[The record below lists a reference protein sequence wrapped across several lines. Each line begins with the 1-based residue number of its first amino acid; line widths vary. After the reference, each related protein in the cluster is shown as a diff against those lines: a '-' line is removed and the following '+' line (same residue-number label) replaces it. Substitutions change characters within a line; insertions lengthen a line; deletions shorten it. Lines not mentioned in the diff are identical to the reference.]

1 MKKIFRKEVLIG
13 LIVIIAL
20 AILFVGI
27 DFLKG
32 INIFKAANYYVAT
45 YENVEGLAVSAPVSV
60 NGYKVGLV
68 REINYEY
75 DNPGHVKVEMSLDKN
90 LKVPRGTQA
99 VIKTDM
105 LGTATIELKMGNG
118 DSFHNV
124 GDELEGVVARGMM
137 DNISNSILP
146 SVGNIMPKIDSLLA
160 NINAVVGDPALL
172 AAVKR
177 LDRITENLA
186 STTSRLS
193 QAVAQLPAV
202 TNDVKVIT
210 GNIAKGSD
218 DLAELTARMRNLPV
232 DSLAADIADITAN
245 LKELSAQLNDPEST
259 IGKLTHDPAL
269 YNNLNSTISSLDS
282 LFIDIKK
289 NPKRYI
295 SIKRR

>member
-20 AILFVGI
+20 AILFVGV

-295 SIKRR
+295 SIKLL

>member
-75 DNPGHVKVEMSLDKN
+75 DNPGHVKVEMSLEKN

-295 SIKRR
+295 SIKLL

>member
-245 LKELSAQLNDPEST
+245 LKELAAQLNDPEST

-295 SIKRR
+295 SIKLL

>member
-193 QAVAQLPAV
+193 KAVAQLPAV

-295 SIKRR
+295 SIKLL

>member
-218 DLAELTARMRNLPV
+218 DLAELTARMRNLPF

-295 SIKRR
+295 SIKLL

>member
-160 NINAVVGDPALL
+160 NINAVDGDPALL

-295 SIKRR
+295 SIKLL

>member
-295 SIKRR
+295 SIKLL

>member
-269 YNNLNSTISSLDS
+269 YNNLNSTISSLDP

-295 SIKRR
+295 SIKLL

>member
-137 DNISNSILP
+137 DNISNYILP

-259 IGKLTHDPAL
+259 IGKLTHDPA
-269 YNNLNSTISSLDS
+269 
-282 LFIDIKK
+282 
-289 NPKRYI
+289 PKEA
-295 SIKRR
+295 

>member
-245 LKELSAQLNDPEST
+245 LRELSAQLNDPEST

-295 SIKRR
+295 SIKLL

>member
-259 IGKLTHDPAL
+259 IGKLSHDPAL

-295 SIKRR
+295 SIKLL